1 MLLILAVTALAVGSI
16 RLDRLGKDYTKR
28 CAADLED
35 EWYRRISADLE
46 DEWRR
51 QEEKSNLRDSFPEVR
66 DAGRA
71 HDKEIGLRGRLGR
84 LRRSGDRQSSLEAK
98 GQRL

>member
-1 MLLILAVTALAVGSI
+1 LLLILAVTALAVGLI
-16 RLDRLGKDYTKR
+16 RLNRLGKDYPKR

-35 EWYRRISADLE
+35 EWYRRIAADLE

-51 QEEKSNLRDSFPEVR
+51 QEEGSRKFATRAAPTTKKSAF
-66 DAGRA
+66 AGVS
-71 HDKEIGLRGRLGR
+71 GR
-84 LRRSGDRQSSLEAK
+84 LRHSGDRQSCLETK